1 MEGLIFGILRY
12 PNLIFSKLSRSV
24 PDIAPVSC
32 SPRWVTKSPRI
43 KSTFELFCLLGW
55 KFLSEFQFFFHS
67 TVSWGFFSTISPL
80 TKMTV
85 VHTLH
90 VILHIISKAIPIIT
104 RFPLIFGR
112 FNAKKRV
119 SRFQIFRGWQLC
131 ENFSKVISIRTRLV
145 QSS

>member
-12 PNLIFSKLSRSV
+12 INLIFSKLSRSV
-24 PDIAPVSC
+24 PDIAPISC

-55 KFLSEFQFFFHS
+55 KFLSELQFFSQYGFL
-67 TVSWGFFSTISPL
+67 GFFSTISPL
-80 TKMTV
+80 TKITA
-85 VHTLH
+85 VHILY
-90 VILHIISKAIPIIT
+90 VILHIISKAIPII
-104 RFPLIFGR
+104 RGFPLIFGR

-119 SRFQIFRGWQLC
+119 SRFQVFRGWQLC

-145 QSS
+145 QNS

>member
-12 PNLIFSKLSRSV
+12 TNLIFSKLSRSV
-24 PDIAPVSC
+24 PDIAPISC

-55 KFLSEFQFFFHS
+55 KFLSEFQFFFIVRFLGVFLHYF
-67 TVSWGFFSTISPL
+67 TTDKDDVKHI
-80 TKMTV
+80 
-85 VHTLH
+85 LH
-90 VILHIISKAIPIIT
+90 VILHIISKAIPIIR